1 VTEKPR
7 TWGRLQAVLG
17 AVVLLVGIVERWI
30 IFDRSSPTNS
40 DEALSVL
47 MARELWH
54 GHASLFLWGQDFGGT
69 LEVLPVAAVTRV
81 FGSSLLAQRFT
92 TMVLGFIATWLLWMV
107 VDRLSGRTAAVVAA
121 TVLWL
126 WPLYFVLWSTSEYL
140 YYEPV
145 LVLGLVALWLALRTW
160 DHPERRVVGPVLVG
174 LAGGLAWWVSPDI
187 AVFVLPVGV
196 ALLRLRAGRLIRLV
210 AVVVGALLG
219 AAPWL
224 WFNLRHHFASLQ
236 SGPLN
241 QHAAY
246 VTRLRILLDQGGAVA
261 LGLERSNETWV
272 GGWAHPLYRALLVV
286 LALVAGR
293 TLILWIM
300 DRGDP
305 PVDVLGLVSYPF
317 IFALFP
323 TVGSMWVP
331 RYFFFSW
338 VFLAFAAGRLF
349 ARRQRPTRAHGPRVV
364 PLRLWGQATAALGVL
379 ALCVVTVIQADGQ
392 PQLSNAPPGMTAAQS
407 NITVATRALEAHG
420 VTRVFSSYWQAY
432 LIDVVA
438 DGKVIAD
445 PAAQPVA
452 RYRPWDDLV
461 RASSDP
467 AWLFVPNTIK
477 EHTFVAT
484 LAAEHLGAR
493 EFSAAG
499 FVVFVPDKKILPEQ
513 MPAQVSA
520 NPTEGP

>member
-1 VTEKPR
+1 VTGNPR
-7 TWGRLQAVLG
+7 RWGWAQALVLSAVLG
-17 AVVLLVGIVERWI
+17 VGIVQRWL

-47 MARELWH
+47 MAREVWH
-54 GHASLFLWGQDFGGT
+54 GHFSLFLWGQHFGGT
-69 LEVLPVAAVTRV
+69 LEVLPVAVVTRI

-92 TMVLGFIATWLLWMV
+92 TMVLGLVAAWLVWKV
-107 VDRLSGRTAAVVAA
+107 VDRLSGRTAALVAA
-121 TVLWL
+121 TILWL

-145 LVLGLVALWLALRTW
+145 MVLGLLALWLSVRTW
-160 DHPERRVVGPVLVG
+160 DHPPQHLVGPLLVG

-187 AVFVLPVGV
+187 SVFVLPVAVG
-196 ALLRLRAGRLIRLV
+196 LLRLRTGRLRRLL
-210 AVVVGALLG
+210 AATVGALLG
-219 AAPWL
+219 ASPWL
-224 WFNLRHHFASLQ
+224 WFNLRHHLASLD

-246 VTRLRILLDQGGAVA
+246 ATRLGELLDQGGPVA
-261 LGLERSNETWV
+261 FGLERANETWV
-272 GGWAHPLYRALLVV
+272 GSWAHPLYWVLLAVVATVAL
-286 LALVAGR
+286 R
-293 TLILWIM
+293 TLVGWVVE
-300 DRGDP
+300 RGEP
-305 PVDVLGLVSYPF
+305 PVDVIGLVAYPF

-323 TVGSMWVP
+323 TVGPMWVP

-349 ARRQRPTRAHGPRVV
+349 SHRPRVPAV
-364 PLRLWGQATAALGVL
+364 PWVPATAVLGVAAL
-379 ALCVVTVIQADGQ
+379 AAVTVVQADRQ

-407 NITVATRALEAHG
+407 DIAVATTALEDHG
-420 VTRVFSSYWQAY
+420 VTRVFCSYWQAY
-432 LIDVVA
+432 LIDAVA
-438 DGKVIAD
+438 DGRVIAD
-445 PAAQPVA
+445 PAASPVA
-452 RYRPWDDLV
+452 RYRPWDELV
-461 RASSDP
+461 RASPDP

-493 EFSAAG
+493 RFLAAG
-499 FVVFVPDKKILPEQ
+499 FVVFVPDSKVLPEQ
-513 MPAQVSA
+513 LPAQVSA